1 MNKGEK
7 QMKKMITIFSQELA
21 GILMQKGFVLVDM
34 KPNTNGSGKN
44 VFYFNNSP
52 KLLEIVEEYKKR

>member
-1 MNKGEK
+1 
-7 QMKKMITIFSQELA
+7 MKKMITIFSQELA